1 MAGSTLALLYDASLD
16 VRTSVSVGTYHRK
29 TPVLVL
35 DIRVVAANSAALSRR
50 IHFVR
55 VEQEIIE
62 LKRMFLKNAE
72 RRGRP
77 ELQL

>member
-1 MAGSTLALLYDASLD
+1 LN
-16 VRTSVSVGTYHRK
+16 RK
-29 TPVLVL
+29 TLVLVL
-35 DIRVVAANSAALSRR
+35 DIRVVAANSAALSLR